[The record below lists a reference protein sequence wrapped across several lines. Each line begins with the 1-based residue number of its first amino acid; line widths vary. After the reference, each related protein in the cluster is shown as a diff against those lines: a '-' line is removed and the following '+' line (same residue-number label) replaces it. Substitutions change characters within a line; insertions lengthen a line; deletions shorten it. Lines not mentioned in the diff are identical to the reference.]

1 MEDVTFKNA
10 RLQSSILKEGV
21 ADTENKKQEVE
32 VPKSLTPEQV
42 KTYILKLIKSSQNE
56 DEKRVFAQVIHWI
69 DALTETKKKLT
80 ALELEKMKHINIR
93 DDEMTV
99 TSSLKADNESEIDA
113 LADAVASSVQK

>member
-1 MEDVTFKNA
+1 MQGNTTKVQGGIRVEDVTFKNA

-80 ALELEKMKHINIR
+80 ALELEKMKHEDNKSTVDNI
-93 DDEMTV
+93 
-99 TSSLKADNESEIDA
+99 
-113 LADAVASSVQK
+113 

>member
-1 MEDVTFKNA
+1 MQGNTTTVQGGIRVEDVTFKNA

-42 KTYILKLIKSSQNE
+42 KTYILKLIQSSQNE

-80 ALELEKMKHINIR
+80 ALELEKMKHEDNKSTVDNI
-93 DDEMTV
+93 
-99 TSSLKADNESEIDA
+99 
-113 LADAVASSVQK
+113 